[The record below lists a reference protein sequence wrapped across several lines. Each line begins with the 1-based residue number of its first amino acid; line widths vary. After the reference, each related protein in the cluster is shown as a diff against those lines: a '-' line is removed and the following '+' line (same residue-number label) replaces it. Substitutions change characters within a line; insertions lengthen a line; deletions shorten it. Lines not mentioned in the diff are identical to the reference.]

1 MKQLP
6 LIPENTENEQSPLP
20 LIVAQRWNFPLAHV
34 QTENGMV
41 YAVQDW
47 MRGLSG
53 DEDIRQLWNVFKKT
67 VAGKQMSNSTLRL
80 PYKASDGKSY
90 KRDYVNDKG
99 LYLIAQ
105 YMRVKHDRPVL
116 TEIRQFLA
124 AAGAFVDQVRLEPD
138 LIIETVKDPDKL
150 LNAFIEYHRKRGKSD
165 QWITARFEST
175 IKRNRFTAA
184 LSEFVMEILTRKHF
198 ATATDDVYVGLWGR
212 NASTLKKELQL
223 TKNESLRDNQPMLA
237 LDYQRIVE
245 EVCALKLEE
254 RQEVTWEE
262 ARDIIQTIA
271 KLIGRQAQE
280 TSEILKMDIA
290 TGKRLLASG

>member
-6 LIPENTENEQSPLP
+6 LIPDSNDDDQIPLP

-34 QTENGMV
+34 QTENGIV

-47 MRGLSG
+47 MRGLIGEEKVSN
-53 DEDIRQLWNVFKKT
+53 LWSMFKKT
-67 VAGKQMSNSTLRL
+67 EIGKQMSNSIVTL
-80 PYKASDGKSY
+80 PYKASDGKTY
-90 KRDYVNDKG
+90 KRDYTNDKG

-105 YMRVKHDRPVL
+105 YMRVKQSRPVL
-116 TEIRQFLA
+116 DEIRQFLA
-124 AAGAFVDQVRLEPD
+124 AAGAFVDQVRLEPE
-138 LIIETVKDPDKL
+138 LIVDSIKDPDTL

-175 IKRNRFTAA
+175 IKRNRFTTA
-184 LSEFVMEILTRKHF
+184 LSEFVAELLTRKHY
-198 ATATDDVYVGLWGR
+198 ATATDDVYKGLWGR
-212 NASTLKKELQL
+212 TAATLKAQLQL
-223 TKNESLRDNQPMLA
+223 SKNESLRDNQPILA

-271 KLIGRQAQE
+271 KLIGQQAQQ
-280 TSEILKMDIA
+280 TSEILKMDLA
-290 TGKRLLASG
+290 TGKRLLANG

>member
-1 MKQLP
+1 MNQLP
-6 LIPENTENEQSPLP
+6 LIPNSNDDNQTPLP
-20 LIVAQRWNFPLAHV
+20 LIVAQRWNFPLAYV

-53 DEDIRQLWNVFKKT
+53 ETNIRSLWSMFKKT
-67 VAGKQMSNSTLRL
+67 EAGKELSNQIEQL
-80 PYKASDGKSY
+80 PYKATNGKTY
-90 KRDYVNDKG
+90 KLDYVNDKG

-105 YMRVKHDRPVL
+105 YMRVKHDRPML

-138 LIIETVKDPDKL
+138 KIFEAVKDPDKL

-165 QWITARFEST
+165 SWILMRMESK

-184 LSEFVMEILTRKHF
+184 LAEFVIEHLGRPQY
-198 ATATDDVYVGLWGR
+198 ATATDDVYQGLWGR
-212 NASTLKKELQL
+212 STATLKKQLQL
-223 TKNESLRDNQPMLA
+223 TKNDSLRDNQPMLA
-237 LDYQRIVE
+237 LHYQGIVE
-245 EVCALKLEE
+245 EVCALKLEKRE
-254 RQEVTWEE
+254 EVTWEE

-280 TSEILKMDIA
+280 TSEILEMDIA
-290 TGKRLLASG
+290 TGKRLLANG

>member
-1 MKQLP
+1 MNQLP
-6 LIPENTENEQSPLP
+6 LIPNSNDDNQTPLP
-20 LIVAQRWNFPLAHV
+20 LIVAQRWNFPLAYV

-53 DEDIRQLWNVFKKT
+53 ETNIRSLWSMFKKT
-67 VAGKQMSNSTLRL
+67 KAGKELSNQIEQL
-80 PYKASDGKSY
+80 PYKATNGKTY
-90 KRDYVNDKG
+90 KLDYVNDKG

-105 YMRVKHDRPVL
+105 YMRVKHDRPML

-138 LIIETVKDPDKL
+138 KIFEAVKDPDKL

-165 QWITARFEST
+165 SWILMRMESK

-184 LSEFVMEILTRKHF
+184 LAEFVIEHLGRPQY
-198 ATATDDVYVGLWGR
+198 ATATDDVYQGLWGR
-212 NASTLKKELQL
+212 TTATLKKQLQL
-223 TKNESLRDNQPMLA
+223 TKNDSLRDNQPMLA
-237 LDYQRIVE
+237 LHYQGIVE
-245 EVCALKLEE
+245 EVCALKLEKRE
-254 RQEVTWEE
+254 EVTWEE

-280 TSEILKMDIA
+280 TSEILEMDIA
-290 TGKRLLASG
+290 TGKRLLANG